1 MDWHIVYAK
10 FDGCKGFRAF
20 DVNEGRQ
27 VGNLIYASLMENTED
42 TRQKL
47 QKLADLNK
55 EYHLAETTE
64 AGRLEQGVSPCAA
77 TSQERQGVLP
87 DKVKGN
93 GQTNHLPTISKHYG
107 KAKDRKRRVQKALGK
122 T

>member
-10 FDGCKGFRAF
+10 FDGCKGFKAF

-55 EYHLAETTE
+55 EYHLVLQLRRK
-64 AGRLEQGVSPCAA
+64 GRVCFQTDPWFRLL
-77 TSQERQGVLP
+77 LP
-87 DKVKGN
+87 DMVRPGRREGN
-93 GQTNHLPTISKHYG
+93 RRLPARFEMETRGHG
-107 KAKDRKRRVQKALGK
+107 L
-122 T
+122 

>member
-10 FDGCKGFRAF
+10 FDGCKGFKAF

-55 EYHLAETTE
+55 EYHLLCCNFA
-64 AGRLEQGVSPCAA
+64 
-77 TSQERQGVLP
+77 
-87 DKVKGN
+87 
-93 GQTNHLPTISKHYG
+93 G
-107 KAKDRKRRVQKALGK
+107 KAGCASRQSKR
-122 T
+122 

>member
-1 MDWHIVYAK
+1 MDWHIIYAK
-10 FDGCKGFRAF
+10 FDGCKSFKAF
-20 DVNEGRQ
+20 DINEGRQ
-27 VGNLIYASLMENTED
+27 VGNLIYASLVENTED

-55 EYHLAETTE
+55 GLHLV
-64 AGRLEQGVSPCAA
+64 LQLCAA
-77 TSQERQGVLP
+77 TSQERQSVLS

-93 GQTNHLPTISKHYG
+93 GQTRSTSGRLPEQEPSAHNFSFYG
-107 KAKDRKRRVQKALGK
+107 TAKRHQ

>member
-10 FDGCKGFRAF
+10 FDGCKGFKAF

-55 EYHLAETTE
+55 EY
-64 AGRLEQGVSPCAA
+64 
-77 TSQERQGVLP
+77 
-87 DKVKGN
+87 VKGN
-93 GQTNHLPTISKHYG
+93 GQTNHLPINSNHYG
-107 KAKDRKRRVQKALGK
+107 KAKD
-122 T
+122 

>member
-1 MDWHIVYAK
+1 MNLSLWTNKAVTMDWHIVYAK
-10 FDGCKGFRAF
+10 FDGCKGFKAF

-55 EYHLAETTE
+55 EYHL
-64 AGRLEQGVSPCAA
+64 
-77 TSQERQGVLP
+77 
-87 DKVKGN
+87 VKGN
-93 GQTNHLPTISKHYG
+93 GQTNHLPTILYNYG
-107 KAKDRKRRVQKALGK
+107 
-122 T
+122 

>member
-55 EYHLAETTE
+55 
-64 AGRLEQGVSPCAA
+64 SPCAA